1 MRQDAGGCAEAMNK
15 LITLHVSE
23 EEYATILNALETC
36 RFSWDSKFQ
45 VLARKL
51 QEQKIIRD
59 GSEMFDDD

>member
-1 MRQDAGGCAEAMNK
+1 MNK